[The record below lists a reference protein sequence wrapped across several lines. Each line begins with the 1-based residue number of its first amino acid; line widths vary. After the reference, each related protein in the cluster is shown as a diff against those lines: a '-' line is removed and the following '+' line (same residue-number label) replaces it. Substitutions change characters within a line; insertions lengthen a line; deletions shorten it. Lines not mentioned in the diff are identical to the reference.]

1 MTSPEPTPLPG
12 SQPLPAPEAPRY
24 EAPAQAPHVG
34 STAAGDNKKKSS
46 AGKKGLI
53 GCLGCAGLA
62 LILAIVVGGC
72 SVIMGGG
79 ADQSTESA
87 STQAADPATQDAA
100 EEATAEATS
109 EATQEAAPAA
119 PGIGETVSDEKVAF
133 TVTAF
138 GDPVSTYGE
147 SPFEETAQ
155 GEFRVAD
162 VVIKN
167 LDSTKLSLTYSD
179 VVAKDAAGSEYEPTT
194 VFVEQEVLSYEEVN
208 PGNQVAKKVVFDVPA
223 GTQLVTVEYAPT
235 FSFSDPLVVAVG

>member
-12 SQPLPAPEAPRY
+12 SQPQPAPEAPRY

-34 STAAGDNKKKSS
+34 STAAGDTKKKSS

-79 ADQSTESA
+79 ADQSTESTT
-87 STQAADPATQDAA
+87 TQAADPATQDAA
-100 EEATAEATS
+100 EEATA

-119 PGIGETVSDEKVAF
+119 PGIGETVSDEKAAF

-162 VVIKN
+162 VTIKN
-167 LDSTKLSLTYSD
+167 LDSTKLSLFSSD
-179 VVAKDAAGSEYEPTT
+179 VVAKDAAGNEYEPTT
-194 VFVEQEVLSYEEVN
+194 VFTDQEVLSLEEVN
-208 PGNQVAKKVVFDVPA
+208 PGNEVAKKVVFDVPA